1 MIDAK
6 IRAAEKA
13 LNYLKPKI
21 NSKSILGIGTG
32 STVDCFIELLR
43 SCPTLVK
50 GAVSSSDAST
60 KLLRDIGVDVFNL
73 NDVDG
78 IEFYID
84 GADEIA
90 DDLSLMKG
98 GGGAHTKEKII
109 ATASKNFLCIADQS
123 KIVSKL
129 GSFPIPVEVLSQAR
143 SFVARKL
150 MAFGGTSK
158 LRHAFITDQGNEI
171 LDLSGIRVNDPIT
184 LEMKINSIPGVVD
197 NGIFGLRKADQI
209 FIAKL

>member
-1 MIDAK
+1 MSDAK

-21 NSKSILGIGTG
+21 NSKSFLGIGTG
-32 STVDCFIELLR
+32 STVNCFIELLR
-43 SCPTLVK
+43 PCPTLVK
-50 GAVSSSDAST
+50 GAVSSSDASS
-60 KLLRDIGVDVFNL
+60 KLLRNIGIDVYNL
-73 NDVDG
+73 NDVDE

-90 DDLSLMKG
+90 DDLSLIKG
-98 GGGAHTKEKII
+98 GGGAHTNEKII

-150 MAFGGTSK
+150 MALGGIAK
-158 LRHAFITDQGNEI
+158 LRHDFITDQGNHIIDVEEI
-171 LDLSGIRVNDPIT
+171 DISEPEA
-184 LEMKINSIPGVVD
+184 LEVLLNNIPGVVD
-197 NGIFGLRKADQI
+197 NGIFAFNKPEVVLVSD
-209 FIAKL
+209 

>member
-32 STVDCFIELLR
+32 STVNCFIELLR
-43 SCPTLVK
+43 PCPTLVK

-60 KLLRDIGVDVFNL
+60 KLLRDIGIDVFNL
-73 NDVDG
+73 NDIDE

-98 GGGAHTKEKII
+98 GGGC
-109 ATASKNFLCIADQS
+109 L
-123 KIVSKL
+123 L
-129 GSFPIPVEVLSQAR
+129 Y
-143 SFVARKL
+143 
-150 MAFGGTSK
+150 TSPSP
-158 LRHAFITDQGNEI
+158 RD
-171 LDLSGIRVNDPIT
+171 S
-184 LEMKINSIPGVVD
+184 
-197 NGIFGLRKADQI
+197 
-209 FIAKL
+209 

>member
-1 MIDAK
+1 MSDAK

-32 STVDCFIELLR
+32 STVNCFIELLR
-43 SCPTLVK
+43 PCPTLVK

-60 KLLRDIGVDVFNL
+60 KLLKDIGIDVFNL
-73 NDVDG
+73 NDVNE

-98 GGGAHTKEKII
+98 GGGAHTQEKII

-150 MAFGGTSK
+150 MTLGGIAK
-158 LRHAFITDQGNEI
+158 LRHDFITDQGNEM
-171 LDLSGIRVNDPIT
+171 LDLT
-184 LEMKINSIPGVVD
+184 
-197 NGIFGLRKADQI
+197 
-209 FIAKL
+209 

>member
-1 MIDAK
+1 MSDAK

-21 NSKSILGIGTG
+21 NSKSFLGIGTG
-32 STVDCFIELLR
+32 STVNCFIELLR
-43 SCPTLVK
+43 PCPTLVK
-50 GAVSSSDAST
+50 GAVSSSDASS
-60 KLLRDIGVDVFNL
+60 KLLRNIGIDVYNL
-73 NDVDG
+73 NDVEEV
-78 IEFYID
+78 EFYID

-90 DDLSLMKG
+90 GDLSLIKG
-98 GGGAHTKEKII
+98 GGGAHTQEKII

-129 GSFPIPVEVLSQAR
+129 GSFAIPVEVLSQAR

-150 MAFGGTSK
+150 MAFGGTPK
-158 LRHAFITDQGNEI
+158 LRHGFITDQGNEI
-171 LDLSGIRVNDPIT
+171 LDLSGIIIDDPIS
-184 LEMKINSIPGVVD
+184 LETEINSIPGVVD

-209 FIAKL
+209 FIG

>member
-32 STVDCFIELLR
+32 STVNCFIELLR

-60 KLLRDIGVDVFNL
+60 KLLRDIGIDVFNL
-73 NDVDG
+73 NDIDE

-98 GGGAHTKEKII
+98 GGGAHTQEKII
-109 ATASKNFLCIADQS
+109 ATASNNFYA
-123 KIVSKL
+123 
-129 GSFPIPVEVLSQAR
+129 
-143 SFVARKL
+143 
-150 MAFGGTSK
+150 
-158 LRHAFITDQGNEI
+158 LR
-171 LDLSGIRVNDPIT
+171 
-184 LEMKINSIPGVVD
+184 INQ
-197 NGIFGLRKADQI
+197 K
-209 FIAKL
+209 

>member
-1 MIDAK
+1 MSDAK

-32 STVDCFIELLR
+32 STVNCFIELLR
-43 SCPTLVK
+43 PCPTLVK
-50 GAVSSSDAST
+50 GAVSSSEAST
-60 KLLRDIGVDVFNL
+60 KLLRDIGIDVFNL
-73 NDVDG
+73 NDVDE

-98 GGGAHTKEKII
+98 GGGAHTQEKII
-109 ATASKNFLCIADQS
+109 ATASKNFICIADQS

-150 MAFGGTSK
+150 MALGGIAK
-158 LRHAFITDQGNEI
+158 LRHDFITDQGNEI
-171 LDLSGIRVNDPIT
+171 LDLS
-184 LEMKINSIPGVVD
+184 
-197 NGIFGLRKADQI
+197 
-209 FIAKL
+209 

>member
-1 MIDAK
+1 MSDAK

-32 STVDCFIELLR
+32 STVNCFIELLR
-43 SCPTLVK
+43 PCPTLIK
-50 GAVSSSDAST
+50 GAVSSSEAST
-60 KLLRDIGVDVFNL
+60 KLLRDIGIDDVFNL
-73 NDVDG
+73 NDVDE

-98 GGGAHTKEKII
+98 GGGAHTQEKII

-150 MAFGGTSK
+150 MAFGGTPK
-158 LRHAFITDQGNEI
+158 LRHGFITDQGNEI
-171 LDLSGIRVNDPIT
+171 LDLSGIIIDDPIS
-184 LEMKINSIPGVVD
+184 LETKINSIPGVVD

-209 FIAKL
+209 FIG

>member
-1 MIDAK
+1 MSDAK
-6 IRAAEKA
+6 IRAATKV

-32 STVDCFIELLR
+32 STVNCFIELLR
-43 SCPTLVK
+43 PSPTLFK
-50 GAVSSSDAST
+50 GAVSSSHATT
-60 KLLRDIGVDVFNL
+60 KLLMDIGIDVFNL
-73 NDVDG
+73 NDVNE

-90 DDLSLMKG
+90 DDLSLIKG
-98 GGGAHTKEKII
+98 GGGAHTQEKII
-109 ATASKNFLCIADQS
+109 AAASKKFLCIADET
-123 KIVSKL
+123 KLVSEL
-129 GSFPIPVEVLSQAR
+129 GSFSIPVEVLPQAR

-150 MAFGGTSK
+150 MTLGGIPK
-158 LRHAFITDQGNEI
+158 LRHAFVTDQGNEI

-209 FIAKL
+209 FIA

>member
-1 MIDAK
+1 MSDAK

-32 STVDCFIELLR
+32 STVNCFIELLR
-43 SCPTLVK
+43 PCPTLVK
-50 GAVSSSDAST
+50 GAVSSSEAST
-60 KLLRDIGVDVFNL
+60 KLLKDIGIDVFNL
-73 NDVDG
+73 NDVDE

-98 GGGAHTKEKII
+98 GGGAHTQEKII
-109 ATASKNFLCIADQS
+109 ATASKNFLCIADES

-150 MAFGGTSK
+150 MALGGIAK
-158 LRHAFITDQGNEI
+158 LRHDFITDQGNEI
-171 LDLSGIRVNDPIT
+171 LDLTGMTINDPIS
-184 LEMKINSIPGVVD
+184 LETKINSIPGVVD

-209 FIAKL
+209 FIG

>member
-1 MIDAK
+1 MSKEKKIIAAK
-6 IRAAEKA
+6 KA
-13 LNYLKPKI
+13 FEYVEEGMK
-21 NSKSILGIGTG
+21 LGLGTG
-32 STVDCFIELLR
+32 STADEFTKILSDNVKDGFQITCV
-43 SCPTLVK
+43 PT
-50 GAVSSSDAST
+50 SENT
-60 KLLRDIGVDVFNL
+60 KKLAESLEIPLGTLEDYNILDL
-73 NDVDG
+73 T
-78 IEFYID
+78 ID

-98 GGGAHTKEKII
+98 GGGAHTQEKII

-150 MAFGGTSK
+150 MALGGIAK
-158 LRHAFITDQGNEI
+158 LRHDFITDQGNEI
-171 LDLSGIRVNDPIT
+171 LDLTGMTIDDPIS
-184 LEMKINSIPGVVD
+184 LETKINSIPGVVD

-209 FIAKL
+209 FIG